1 MSSIRIA
8 AAQSA
13 SVAGDVAA
21 NVAIHCRFIN
31 AAAAN
36 GVDLLLFPEL
46 SLCGYELPLLGA
58 CTLKPGDAA
67 LLPIAELVAR
77 NQMTVIVGAPV
88 ASQSGR
94 PHIGAITFL
103 PDGTTSVYCKQYLHA
118 GEEVFAAPG
127 EIGALCHPLGVERY
141 SLATCADTA
150 HEQHASAASVSG
162 ASLYLASVLVSE
174 SGYAADAAKLQRY
187 AERHRLAV
195 LMANHS
201 GPSGGYVTAGKS
213 AFWSPGGER
222 VVTAPGVGNC
232 LVIVTG
238 RGGDWQG
245 EVVTVEA

>member
-13 SVAGDVAA
+13 SVAGDLAA

-31 AAAAN
+31 AVAAS

-58 CTLKPGDAA
+58 CTLKPSDVVLQPFVA
-67 LLPIAELVAR
+67 LVAR
-77 NQMTVIVGAPV
+77 TQMAVIVGAPV
-88 ASQSGR
+88 ASQSAR

-103 PDGTTSVYCKQYLHA
+103 PDGTTSVYRKQYPHA

-127 EIGALCHPLGVERY
+127 EIGALRHPLGAERY
-141 SLATCADTA
+141 SLAICADTA
-150 HEQHASAASVSG
+150 HAHHASAAAASG

-174 SGYAADAAKLQRY
+174 VGYVTDAANLQRY
-187 AERHRLAV
+187 AARHRFGV
-195 LMANHS
+195 LMANH
-201 GPSGGYVTAGKS
+201 GEPSGAYLSAGRS
-213 AFWSPGGER
+213 AFWSPNGEL
-222 VVTAPGVGNC
+222 VVAAPGVGNC

-245 EVVTVEA
+245 EAVIVAA

>member
-77 NQMTVIVGAPV
+77 TQMTVIVGAPV
-88 ASQSGR
+88 TSQSGR

-103 PDGTTSVYCKQYLHA
+103 PDGTASVYCKQYLHA
-118 GEEVFAAPG
+118 GEEVFATPG
-127 EIGALCHPLGVERY
+127 EIGALSQPLGAERY
-141 SLATCADTA
+141 SLAICADTA
-150 HEQHASAASVSG
+150 QEQHASAASASG

-174 SGYAADAAKLQRY
+174 SGYASDAANLQRY
-187 AERHRLAV
+187 AERHRLGV
-195 LMANHS
+195 LMANHG
-201 GPSGGYVTAGKS
+201 GPSGGYVTAGRS
-213 AFWSPGGER
+213 AFWSPGGEL
-222 VVTAPGVGNC
+222 VVAAPGVGGY
-232 LVIVTG
+232 LVIATG
-238 RGGDWQG
+238 GGSDWSG
-245 EVVTVEA
+245 GLVNVEV